1 MILKRISEK
10 FIASIFIIFL
20 LVPFVFASNEVGI
33 SADALEYDEIE
44 GKVIAQ
50 GHVVLDWD
58 NKKVFADYVE
68 FLIQEKS
75 MTALGNVTIEEN
87 SDITHSESIVY
98 NYDNETGL
106 IKESFVSSSNFL
118 FVRSKYMNR
127 LGKDTFKLKHVTL
140 STCDLDEPH
149 TYFKAHRANLVLNKR
164 VTIYNPIFYIGK
176 IPVLYFPFITKSLK
190 SGRGFGS
197 RLKVTLEPGYTW
209 DEGFTLKT
217 IVSCSLSD
225 NSMVK
230 AKYDHLGKRG
240 TGYGGEINYV
250 TNGGMLNVDTYY
262 TEDLFI
268 NKKRWYL
275 RPNCFQRINN
285 TWTLRSQ
292 GEFQSDNTL
301 NNYYNQSNWDRTV
314 NNLHSFISFTRQW
327 AKSSLNFSF
336 DYRAKY
342 DNTKYEITSIDV
354 PIIKWSSYQR
364 DLIWGIKHKALVE
377 YSNTYKKYETRVSTA
392 GLFYKSTAKFEYGI
406 NRSFKI
412 GKRFTLTP
420 GLKATENWYDK
431 DNKNELKN
439 AFFTT
444 YGGNFNT
451 RFRATSWMDWNAN
464 YTGEARTKTNSLDI
478 DTKLR
483 DYGIVRNN
491 IDLKNIMYVG
501 DKTQVETRI
510 RYNLM
515 RYRDVPSIKWSPL
528 TTNITWTPKHYITA
542 IFEESQVI
550 DPIFKFNSLKF
561 DLNIGGHIVD
571 PTMRTLSFN
580 FGLFYQ
586 RFDNPKEAYR
596 NSSIDNVIG
605 FGLWLSPKWRL
616 DYTLRCTI
624 AMNTMYSKYSKLNE
638 QELKLYRDCHCYNLG
653 IIYSKRP
660 YIEEKIEV
668 KFGMKTNMPFSKR
681 SNNLGYDDENP
692 TEIFYPW
699 RDSSWDGGFSL

>member
-1 MILKRISEK
+1 MILKRISREVIGCS
-10 FIASIFIIFL
+10 FLFFL
-20 LVPFVFASNEVGI
+20 LVPLVFASNEVNI
-33 SADALEYDEIE
+33 SADGLEYDKIE

-50 GHVVLDWD
+50 GHVMLDWD

-68 FLIQEKS
+68 FLIQKKS

-87 SDITHSESIVY
+87 GDIIHSESVVY
-98 NYDNETGL
+98 NYDNETGE
-106 IKESFVSSSNFL
+106 IKESFISSSNLL
-118 FVRSKYMNR
+118 FMRSKSMNR
-127 LGKDTFKLKHVTL
+127 LGKDTFKLKHVTF

-149 TYFKAHRANLVLNKR
+149 TYFKSHCGKLILNKR

-176 IPVLYFPFITKSLK
+176 IPVLYLPFITKSLK
-190 SGRGFGS
+190 SGRRFSS
-197 RLKVTLEPGYTW
+197 RLKVILEPGYIKY
-209 DEGFTLKT
+209 EGFTLKT

-230 AKYDHLGKRG
+230 VKYDHLGKRG
-240 TGYGGEINYV
+240 SGYDGEFNYV

-262 TEDLFI
+262 TQDLFI

-275 RPNCFQRINN
+275 RPNWFQRINN

-301 NNYYNQSNWDRTV
+301 NNYYNQTNWDRTE
-314 NNLHSFISFTRQW
+314 NNLRSFISFTRQKV
-327 AKSSLNFSF
+327 KSSLNFNF
-336 DYRAKY
+336 EYRARY
-342 DNTKYEITSIDV
+342 DNTKYEITSIEI
-354 PIIKWSSYQR
+354 PTIKWSSYQR
-364 DLIWGIKHKALVE
+364 ELICGVKHKALLE
-377 YSNTYKKYETRVSTA
+377 YNNTYKKYETRVSTA
-392 GLFYKSTAKFEYGI
+392 SLFYKSTAKFEYEI
-406 NRSFKI
+406 NRSFKV

-451 RFRATSWMDWNAN
+451 RFRPTSWMDWNAN
-464 YTGEARTKTNSLDI
+464 YTGEARTKTDSLYI

-491 IDLKNIMYVG
+491 IDFRNIIYVG
-501 DKTQVETRI
+501 DKTQVENRI
-510 RYNLM
+510 SYNLM
-515 RYRDVPSIKWSPL
+515 HYRDVPSIKWSPL
-528 TTNITWTPKHYITA
+528 TTNITWIPKHYITA

-561 DLNIGGHIVD
+561 DLNVGGHVVD
-571 PTMRTLSFN
+571 PTMRTPFFN

-586 RFDNPKEAYR
+586 HFDNPKRAYR
-596 NSSIDNVIG
+596 NSRIDNIIG
-605 FGLWLSPKWRL
+605 FGLWLNTKWRL

-624 AMNTMYSKYSKLNE
+624 AVNTMYSKLNE
-638 QELKLYRDCHCYNLG
+638 QDLKLYRDCHCYNLG
-653 IIYSKRP
+653 IIYTKRP

-668 KFGMKTNMPFSKR
+668 KFGMKNNMAFSKR
-681 SNNLGYDDENP
+681 SNNLGYDDDNP

-699 RDSSWDGGFSL
+699 RDCSWDGGFSL